1 MSGEN
6 HEERQARSLA
16 LEKAYVHDVY
26 DQIAP
31 HFTDT
36 RYRPW
41 PRVKQFI
48 LELEPGS
55 LVADIDFA
63 LPKGQ
68 QEKGGLLH
76 WNGATQFEFN
86 SINLERCYLMGL
98 HPSLQ
103 TTANG
108 QLGIALAFG
117 CGNGKYLDINPDVM
131 KIGSDRCA
139 ALTAAARSKNFEV
152 LTSDNLHMPFRDE
165 TFDAVL
171 SIAVI
176 HHFATTDRRIAAIKE
191 LTRVLR
197 IGGKV
202 LITVWAMEQRH
213 RKFDSQDVLVPWH
226 EPVKSSSE

>member
-1 MSGEN
+1 MTMVVQIFDIN
-6 HEERQARSLA
+6 HSKRDSFLT
-16 LEKAYVHDVY
+16 
-26 DQIAP
+26 ITP
-31 HFTDT
+31 
-36 RYRPW
+36 
-41 PRVKQFI
+41 
-48 LELEPGS
+48 
-55 LVADIDFA
+55 
-63 LPKGQ
+63 
-68 QEKGGLLH
+68 EKGHHVIMIVLVL
-76 WNGATQFEFN
+76 TCEVIFKQTFQ
-86 SINLERCYLMGL
+86 
-98 HPSLQ
+98 SL
-103 TTANG
+103 
-108 QLGIALAFG
+108 G

-139 ALTAAARSKNFEV
+139 ALTAAARSKDFEV

-226 EPVKSSSE
+226 EPVKSSSEELVPGPARFFIYCSLPGLTADFVMSSS